1 LTQCQNGDILQMVTQ
16 CQNGDILQMVTQ
28 CQNEGVSFMNELG
41 VNVNE

>member
-1 LTQCQNGDILQMVTQ
+1 MTQCQNGDILQMVTQ